1 MAQNME
7 LYEHLT
13 AARIVYQ
20 ETENNEDDIIR
31 ELKIYLI
38 QSQYS
43 IENTNQT
50 IFNYYQSINLDISL
64 EHIQNIN
71 IHPEPIINNMF
82 NIILNNI
89 NIHNQNNNNQ
99 NNDNNK
105 NNNDDDN
112 QHNNNMINNDMI
124 NNDMINNDN
133 IINND
138 NDDDDIINNDDD
150 IINNDDDII
159 NNNQINDDMIN
170 NNNQINNDNM
180 INYQNNNYNIINN
193 YNNINNIINDNNQ
206 INNILLNTIIKN
218 INNYN
223 LIINY
228 HAINTTLSDVIVS
241 TNDEDIE
248 KLETITLE
256 ETHTDSCV
264 ICMSQMVKDEKI
276 TLLKCKHCFHSE
288 CITPYLKEYNY
299 KCPVCREEVGRTKFN
314 I

>member
-1 MAQNME
+1 
-7 LYEHLT
+7 
-13 AARIVYQ
+13 
-20 ETENNEDDIIR
+20 
-31 ELKIYLI
+31 
-38 QSQYS
+38 
-43 IENTNQT
+43 
-50 IFNYYQSINLDISL
+50 
-64 EHIQNIN
+64 
-71 IHPEPIINNMF
+71 
-82 NIILNNI
+82 
-89 NIHNQNNNNQ
+89 
-99 NNDNNK
+99 
-105 NNNDDDN
+105 
-112 QHNNNMINNDMI
+112 
-124 NNDMINNDN
+124 
-133 IINND
+133 
-138 NDDDDIINNDDD
+138 
-150 IINNDDDII
+150 
-159 NNNQINDDMIN
+159 MIN

-180 INYQNNNYNIINN
+180 INYQNNNNNIINN

-206 INNILLNTIIKN
+206 INNILLNTIITN
-218 INNYN
+218 INSYN